1 MERKKSK
8 VWSVVEMTA
17 KEQRYVRRLEIR
29 IEELEKALDE
39 MTGRSTKDFMQSFEI
54 QYNAR
59 AAMEA
64 ISEGLELLNKAIER
78 S

>member
-1 MERKKSK
+1 
-8 VWSVVEMTA
+8 MTA
-17 KEQRYVRRLEIR
+17 KEARHVRRLEIR
-29 IEELEKALDE
+29 IQELERALDE
-39 MTGRSTKDFMQSFEI
+39 MTGRSTKDFMQAFDV

>member
-1 MERKKSK
+1 
-8 VWSVVEMTA
+8 MTA